1 MNTVPSR
8 INPKYKMHMLVK
20 YECLECE
27 KSFIL
32 SQKQA
37 DESEEITCPYCK
49 AENVESVSMMV
60 DSDQL
65 EELGCMGIGHV
76 EESEG
81 IE

>member
-1 MNTVPSR
+1 MNTVSSR
-8 INPKYKMHMLVK
+8 TNPNYKMHMLVK

-32 SQKQA
+32 SQRQA
-37 DESEEITCPYCK
+37 NESEKITCPYCSS
-49 AENVESVSMMV
+49 ESIEDVAMMV
-60 DSDQL
+60 DRDKL

-81 IE
+81 E